1 MQKANMMYLS
11 KDAKNK
17 DQSLKMKLLLSTDD
31 KAAVGTE
38 LIWKRSGFFGD

>member
-1 MQKANMMYLS
+1 MMYLS

-31 KAAVGTE
+31 EAAVSTE